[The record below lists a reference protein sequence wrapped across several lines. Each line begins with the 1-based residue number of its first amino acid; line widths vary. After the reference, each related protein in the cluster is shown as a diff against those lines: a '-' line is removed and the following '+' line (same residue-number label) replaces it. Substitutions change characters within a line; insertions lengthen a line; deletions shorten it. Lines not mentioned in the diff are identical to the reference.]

1 MRSLRP
7 TPEVQLYESDG
18 KPTRHGFNM
27 FRKIDDSLA
36 EITGQIEALTITD
49 NVVGLIPY
57 PANGDYRL
65 CLNMAFPGTISK
77 VTTRSESG
85 TCTAT
90 WKINTTALG
99 GTANSVSS
107 TEQEQAH
114 TTANEF
120 VAGDDL
126 VLTVSANSS
135 CFNLSFNITYTRS
148 VA

>member
-1 MRSLRP
+1 MARSLRP
-7 TPEVQLYESDG
+7 TPEVQLFEKDG

-27 FRKIDDSLA
+27 LKDVIDRA
-36 EITGQIEALTITD
+36 NATVTVTD
-49 NVVGLIPY
+49 NFLGMIPY
-57 PANGDYRL
+57 PTNQDYRL
-65 CLNMAFPGTISK
+65 GLNLAFDGTITK

-120 VAGDDL
+120 VTGDDL

-135 CFNLSFNITYTRS
+135 CLNMSFNITYTRTIIE
-148 VA
+148 